1 MTAVTTMRRRRMVG
15 VVPSHTVPHTGSM
28 SVTTD
33 RRERLIGIVA
43 PVLIMVA
50 AMWLLELLDVLLRGR
65 LDYWGIQSRT
75 AAGLTGVPLAPF
87 LHSGFSHL
95 LANTVPFVVLGLLVA
110 WRTER
115 RMWPVTVTIGVLGG
129 LGVWLLGPANVVTI
143 GASGMVFGFFAYLVT
158 SVFFTRHW
166 LDLVIAVVVVV
177 LYGGLVWGVLPTG
190 VGPGVSWLAHL
201 TGAAAGVVAAV
212 ALAPRAAPTPGG

>member
-1 MTAVTTMRRRRMVG
+1 MAVPTNRG
-15 VVPSHTVPHTGSM
+15 
-28 SVTTD
+28 
-33 RRERLIGIVA
+33 ERLRTTVL

-50 AMWLLELLDVLLRGR
+50 AMWLLEVLDVLLRGR
-65 LDYWGIQSRT
+65 LDYWGIQSRS

-87 LHSGFSHL
+87 LHAGFSHL
-95 LANTVPFVVLGLLVA
+95 IANTVPFVVLGLLVA

-115 RMWPVTVTIGVLGG
+115 RMWPVTVTIGILGG

-158 SVFFTRHW
+158 SAFLTRHW
-166 LDLVIAVVVVV
+166 LDLLIAAVVVL

-201 TGAAAGVVAAV
+201 TGAAAGVVAAL
-212 ALAPRAAPTPGG
+212 ALAPRSPATALK